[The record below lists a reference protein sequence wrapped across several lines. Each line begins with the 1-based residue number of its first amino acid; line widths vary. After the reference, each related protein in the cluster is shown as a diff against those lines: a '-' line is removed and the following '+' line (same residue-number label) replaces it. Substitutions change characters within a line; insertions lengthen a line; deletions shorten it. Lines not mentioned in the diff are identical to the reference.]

1 MFILVPGQH
10 GDDGL
15 HHIDGGGSLRSD
27 VIERRFFGDEERNVG
42 NVDAHPVTA
51 VADLLDGE
59 RVVQI
64 SANKIILVND

>member
-1 MFILVPGQH
+1 
-10 GDDGL
+10 
-15 HHIDGGGSLRSD
+15 
-27 VIERRFFGDEERNVG
+27 
-42 NVDAHPVTA
+42 VDAHPVTA